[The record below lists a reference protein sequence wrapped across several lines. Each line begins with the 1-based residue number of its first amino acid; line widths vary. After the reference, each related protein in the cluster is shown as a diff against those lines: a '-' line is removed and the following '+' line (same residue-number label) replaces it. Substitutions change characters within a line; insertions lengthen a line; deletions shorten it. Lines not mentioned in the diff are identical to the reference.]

1 MDFFLLFTTLDLNV
15 PKENSSVFTSIKR
28 KIFWRNLLCKL
39 GITPYQMMTCVIFTS
54 EPSDVELSNLKSS
67 GFKIV
72 KLPKNP
78 YV

>member
-1 MDFFLLFTTLDLNV
+1 
-15 PKENSSVFTSIKR
+15 
-28 KIFWRNLLCKL
+28 
-39 GITPYQMMTCVIFTS
+39 MMTCVIFTS
-54 EPSDVELSNLKSS
+54 EPSDIELSNLKSS